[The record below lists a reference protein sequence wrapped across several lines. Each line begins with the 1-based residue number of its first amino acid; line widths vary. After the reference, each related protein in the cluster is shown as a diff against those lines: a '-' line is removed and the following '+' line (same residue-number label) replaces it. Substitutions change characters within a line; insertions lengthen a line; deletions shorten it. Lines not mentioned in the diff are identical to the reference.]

1 MLRVRKFE
9 NLLFATTFAV
19 YCFIVYVL
27 IYYFILFVVQL
38 VLVWVTKSMKI
49 LLDEGGVKNTTSERS
64 VV

>member
-9 NLLFATTFAV
+9 NLLFATPFAV